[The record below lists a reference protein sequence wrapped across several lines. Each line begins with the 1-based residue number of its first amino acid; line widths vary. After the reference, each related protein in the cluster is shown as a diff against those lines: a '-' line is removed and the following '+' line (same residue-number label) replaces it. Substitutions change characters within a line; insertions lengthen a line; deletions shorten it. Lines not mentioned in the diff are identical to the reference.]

1 LQAPPGASRLGLDKL
16 AAIKERER
24 REAEAAAARKR
35 QLEEE
40 EGGEGASAATPSRGG
55 KFIRKEVKDKEFRWG
70 RAEISIIKGTVSRDF
85 LLQVFFMN
93 HLPPSP

>member
-40 EGGEGASAATPSRGG
+40 EGGEGATPSRGG
-55 KFIRKEVKDKEFRWG
+55 KFIRKEVKDKEFRWDG
-70 RAEISIIKGTVSRDF
+70 RRFPFLNSIFVCP
-85 LLQVFFMN
+85 LLFTKKNRQVTRTWF
-93 HLPPSP
+93 

>member
-35 QLEEE
+35 QLE
-40 EGGEGASAATPSRGG
+40 GGEGAATPSRGG
-55 KFIRKEVKDKEFRWG
+55 KFIRKEVKDKEFRWEEE
-70 RAEISIIKGTVSRDF
+70 RIF
-85 LLQVFFMN
+85 PFF
-93 HLPPSP
+93 

>member
-40 EGGEGASAATPSRGG
+40 GAAATPSRGG

-70 RAEISIIKGTVSRDF
+70 ERRFPF
-85 LLQVFFMN
+85 LKLRFLSVLFKVRRR
-93 HLPPSP
+93 PVC

>member
-1 LQAPPGASRLGLDKL
+1 MQAPPGASRLGLDKL

-40 EGGEGASAATPSRGG
+40 EGGEGAAATPSRGG

-70 RAEISIIKGTVSRDF
+70 RAEISIFIPSIFRPFYVPVLRINRQVGTVF
-85 LLQVFFMN
+85 
-93 HLPPSP
+93 